1 MKFHD
6 VNILFEKLLFFFY
19 PWYKLKKKNKLQN
32 YNDKFLEAPDL
43 FSWGKGIDLWLNNL
57 ILEFKKNR
65 RSMFFGRFFFSIQY
79 SNLMEKRNEKNVL
92 SNLCIFNSLHVFLMV
107 REVIFKMKEKY
118 LRLSALP
125 LFLLIL
131 CSSICV
137 TSHLSTAY
145 YVD

>member
-1 MKFHD
+1 
-6 VNILFEKLLFFFY
+6 
-19 PWYKLKKKNKLQN
+19 
-32 YNDKFLEAPDL
+32 
-43 FSWGKGIDLWLNNL
+43 
-57 ILEFKKNR
+57 
-65 RSMFFGRFFFSIQY
+65 MFFGRFFFSIQY
-79 SNLMEKRNEKNVL
+79 SNVMEKRNEKNVL

-107 REVIFKMKEKY
+107 SEVIFKMKEKY

-131 CSSICV
+131 CSNICV

>member
-1 MKFHD
+1 MLIYSLK
-6 VNILFEKLLFFFY
+6 NCCFFLPVIQF
-19 PWYKLKKKNKLQN
+19 KKKNKLQN

-43 FSWGKGIDLWLNNL
+43 FSQDKGIDLWLINL

-131 CSSICV
+131 CSNICV